1 MSLFMPFSICAIYCT
16 LSSHPVR
23 FKPFRASPY
32 AGQKAQIYRKNT
44 RNHKISGVFCCQ
56 ADSNCRLHP
65 YQRKIFHFS
74 NLFALFIGISAPSAL
89 LSGTFEVK
97 DFRLFRL
104 RLWLFVWSKAFGHL
118 NSGSTHKDIRT
129 KGTPVTYPSV
139 TTIELLFP
147 LLFYPQ
153 QF

>member
-1 MSLFMPFSICAIYCT
+1 MLLSVAYSVVKVLTIYFTTPLEIINAKKPPFSLKGWFFWSCW
-16 LSSHPVR
+16 
-23 FKPFRASPY
+23 
-32 AGQKAQIYRKNT
+32 
-44 RNHKISGVFCCQ
+44 
-56 ADSNCRLHP
+56 ADSNRRPHP
-65 YQRKIFHFS
+65 YQGKIFSFS
-74 NLFALFIGISAPSAL
+74 NLFRWFIVISAPSAL
-89 LSGTFEVK
+89 LSGTFETQ

-118 NSGSTHKDIRT
+118 KSGSTHKDIRT